1 LRLTHIKLAGFKTF
15 VDPTTIPVPGQR
27 VGVVGPNGCGK
38 SNVIDAVRWVLGE
51 SRASALRGESMQ
63 DVIFNGAATR
73 KPVSRASVELKFDN
87 ALGRAAGQW
96 SQYAEISVKRV
107 LHRNGESQ
115 YFINN
120 LHVRRRDVT
129 DMFLGTGL
137 GPRAYAIIEQGM
149 ISRIIDA
156 RPEELR
162 VFLEEAAGISKYKE
176 RRRETESRLK
186 DTRENLERVEDIRQ
200 ELDRQ
205 LLRLEAQAEVALRFH
220 SLSESLQTTQHLLWL
235 VKKLDAGAGR
245 EKARQVV
252 EKTINEQ
259 EAETASLRQ
268 TENALEHARESH
280 QEASDALHAAQG
292 ELYAANAEVARLEQ
306 QIQHHLDTRK
316 RLESQLSA
324 WKNQATQL
332 QQQGE
337 QAGGS
342 LSHWQEELE
351 IAELKVE
358 TSDESV
364 EQARDD
370 LPQCET
376 DFNLAQKRLAEVQR
390 ELSQA
395 EQSLQVEQTHQ
406 AHAHKTAQQIEVRTE
421 RLRQEKNALPKPDDT
436 LLQQQRE
443 ELEILDEQNETGQE
457 RLENLQSESSAR
469 EEAVRQH
476 QHAVQT
482 THQQSARLEA
492 QIHALKG
499 LQARLEKNQQLKHWL
514 EKHQLDSLPRL
525 WQSLQIEA
533 GWEAALESVLGER
546 IKAIGLPEAFDLH
559 VLSGD
564 APPAPLTLYRESNA
578 SRVSAS
584 QSHFPFLRR
593 YVTGPESLLDEWLH
607 GIYAIA
613 DSGEAMRASQSL
625 QPDEVIVS
633 GEGHLF
639 TRASVHF
646 HAPQSEL
653 HGVLARQREIEG
665 LEVALN
671 LHLAET
677 RSSQNALNQAE
688 SAYRILQAELA
699 SARARQADV
708 QQRRHRLQLDVER
721 LIQQQLHQTQ
731 RHEQIMAEIDDLAE
745 QLEIEAEQAR
755 EHEYNIEQQ
764 AEQVA
769 EFQEHLQDA
778 RTARLALESRLNH
791 LRQHAQSAERAA
803 QEASF
808 HLRHCQS
815 KVQESKNT
823 QESVARQLAELDLRV
838 GELESE
844 SDSLDQQVLDQSLQ
858 DALELRLA
866 REKGLAAMRD
876 QLAQASLALQQLEQ
890 QRLQS
895 EQKLHP
901 LRDRLEQ
908 ARLKEQEARLAEEQ
922 WDEQLSEAGAD
933 LAVLTPLLEKQR
945 INGRS
950 AAAPVPL
957 YPNSLPECNPLPN
970 PPPQAGEG
978 ANVNGTCSNLRDAGS
993 LREFRVKATNLQSE
1007 IDRLG
1012 REIEAL
1018 GAVNLAA
1025 LEELNSSRER
1035 KQYLDAQSQD
1045 LTEAMETLEQAIR
1058 KIDRETRSR
1067 LQETFDTVNRHFGE
1081 LFPSV
1086 FGGGNARLEMTGD
1099 EILDA
1104 GITLMAQPPGK
1115 RNSSI
1120 QLLSGGEKALTALAL
1135 VFALFQLNPAP
1146 FCMLDEVDAP
1156 LDDSNTER
1164 FCELVKKMSV
1174 QTQFVYVSHNK
1185 ITMEMAEQL
1194 VGVTMQESG
1203 VSRVVAVDL
1212 EEAVKLKDGALL

>member
-1 LRLTHIKLAGFKTF
+1 MRLTHIKLAGFKTF

-162 VFLEEAAGISKYKE
+162 IFLEEAAGISKYKE

-205 LLRLEAQAEVALRFH
+205 LQRLEVQAEVALRFH
-220 SLSESLQTTQHLLWL
+220 GLSESLQVTQHLLWL

-252 EKTINEQ
+252 EKTVNEQ
-259 EAETASLRQ
+259 EAETAALRQ
-268 TENALEHARESH
+268 TENLLEQARESH
-280 QEASDALHAAQG
+280 LEAGDTLHTAQG

-306 QIQHHLDTRK
+306 QLQHHKETRT
-316 RLESQLSA
+316 RLENQLSA

-337 QAGGS
+337 QAGSS
-342 LSHWQEELE
+342 LAHWQEELE

-376 DFNLAQKRLAEVQR
+376 DFRAAQKRLADLQR
-390 ELSQA
+390 DLSLA

-406 AHAHKTAQQIEVRTE
+406 AHARKTAQQIQARIE
-421 RLRQEKNALPKPDDT
+421 RLQQEKGTLPRPDDA
-436 LLQQQRE
+436 LLQQQRID
-443 ELEILDEQNETGQE
+443 LEALGAQNETGRQ
-457 RLENLQSESSAR
+457 RLESLQNESSER
-469 EEAVRQH
+469 EDAVRQ
-476 QHAVQT
+476 QQRAVQAA
-482 THQQSARLEA
+482 HQQSARLEA
-492 QIHALKG
+492 QLHALKG
-499 LQARLEKNQQLKHWL
+499 LQARLEQNQQLKHWL
-514 EKHQLDSLPRL
+514 GKHQLENLPRL

-533 GWEAALESVLGER
+533 GWEAALESVLDER
-546 IKAIGLPEAFDLH
+546 IKAISLPEAFDLNA
-559 VLSGD
+559 LSGD
-564 APPAPLTLYRESNA
+564 APPAPLTLYRESGA
-578 SRVSAS
+578 ARVSDMQTRFPLLR
-584 QSHFPFLRR
+584 QS
-593 YVTGPESLLDEWLH
+593 VTGPDALLDEWLQ

-613 DSGEAMRASQSL
+613 DSSEAMQASQTL
-625 QPDEVIVS
+625 ALGETIVS
-633 GEGHLF
+633 REGHLF
-639 TRASVHF
+639 TRISVHF

-653 HGVLARQREIEG
+653 HGVLARQREIEA
-665 LEVALN
+665 LEATLSQ
-671 LHLAET
+671 HLAEART
-677 RSSQNALNQAE
+677 SQNALNQAE
-688 SAYRILQAELA
+688 SAYRILQAELT
-699 SARARQADV
+699 SARTRHADV
-708 QQRRHRLQLDVER
+708 QQRHHRLQLDVER
-721 LIQQQLHQTQ
+721 LTQQLLHQTR
-731 RHEQIMAEIDDLAE
+731 RHEQIDAEIGDLSE

-769 EFQEHLQDA
+769 ELQEHLQDA
-778 RTARLALESRLNH
+778 RTARADVEIRLNQ

-808 HLRHCQS
+808 HLRHCQN
-815 KVQESKNT
+815 KVVESQTT
-823 QESVARQLAELDLRV
+823 QESVTRQLSELAQRI

-858 DALELRLA
+858 QALELRLA
-866 REKGLAAMRD
+866 REKGLAVGRD
-876 QLAQASLALQQLEQ
+876 QLTQAALALQQLEQ
-890 QRLQS
+890 QRLVS

-908 ARLKEQEARLAEEQ
+908 ARLKEQEARLAEDQ
-922 WDEQLSEAGAD
+922 WDEQLREAGAD
-933 LAVLTPLLEKQR
+933 LAVLTPLLEKR
-945 INGRS
+945 
-950 AAAPVPL
+950 A
-957 YPNSLPECNPLPN
+957 
-970 PPPQAGEG
+970 
-978 ANVNGTCSNLRDAGS
+978 
-993 LREFRVKATNLQSE
+993 KATELQAE

-1025 LEELNSSRER
+1025 LEELNTSRER
-1035 KQYLDAQSQD
+1035 KQYLDAQSRD
-1045 LTEAMETLEQAIR
+1045 LSEAMETLEQAIR

-1067 LQETFDTVNRHFGE
+1067 LQETFDTVNQHFGE

-1115 RNSSI
+1115 KNSSI

-1164 FCELVKKMSV
+1164 FCELVRKMSV
-1174 QTQFVYVSHNK
+1174 KTQFVYVSHNK

-1212 EEAVKLKDGALL
+1212 EEAVRLKESGT